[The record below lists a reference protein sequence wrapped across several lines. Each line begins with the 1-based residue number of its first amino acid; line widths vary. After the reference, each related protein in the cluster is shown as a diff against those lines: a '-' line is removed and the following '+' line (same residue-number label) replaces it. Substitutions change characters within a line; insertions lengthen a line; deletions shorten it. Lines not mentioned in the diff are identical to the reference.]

1 MVTRGAGGAGGAA
14 RAGGAPWKRGGSF
27 AFDPAELL
35 LAGESEGLPPLT
47 LASGT
52 DEYLRGRLVA
62 AFRAG
67 AEREGGE
74 LRRLEGDDLDAE
86 TLAGALAS
94 IPLFATSLRIWIREG
109 SKLDKAS
116 EEALLAWTRGTAE
129 GTRVLVTTARDVAE
143 LRGLQAIASVA
154 VTVSCA
160 PPHPAE
166 AASWVGRMIAE
177 AGLML
182 PPGTAEALAMRAGDL
197 LEARQEVEKLRANAD
212 DSGKVPPRALD
223 ALRGARAGASL
234 DRWADAVLAGDA
246 KDARREAAALDA
258 EGVGGTNALWAV
270 AERAL
275 AALEPQSFGYRRG
288 PAPRTRLTPSQAR
301 VALDAVYA
309 ADRALKRGELK
320 DAQLRDWMERKILEA
335 SVHDAAAEA
344 RGGSRSH
351 A

>member
-1 MVTRGAGGAGGAA
+1 MV
-14 RAGGAPWKRGGSF
+14 KRGSGL

-35 LAGESEGLPPLT
+35 LAGDSSGLPPLT
-47 LASGT
+47 LASGA

-62 AFRAG
+62 AFRVG
-67 AEREGGE
+67 AEGEGAE

-86 TLAGALAS
+86 KLAGALAS
-94 IPLFATSLRIWIREG
+94 ISLFSTSLRVWIREG

-116 EEALLAWTRGTAE
+116 EEVLLAWARGSAE

-143 LRGLQAIASVA
+143 LRGLQAIASVG

-160 PPHPAE
+160 PPRPAE
-166 AASWVGRMIAE
+166 SATWVERMIAD
-177 AGLML
+177 AGLRL
-182 PPGTAEALAMRAGDL
+182 PPGAAEALAMHARDL
-197 LEARQEVEKLRANAD
+197 LEARQEVEKLRAHAD
-212 DSGKVPPRALD
+212 ESGRVPPRALD

-234 DRWADAVLAGDA
+234 DRWADAVLAGDVVN
-246 KDARREAAALDA
+246 ARREAAALDA

-288 PAPRTRLTPSQAR
+288 PVSRTRLTPSQAR
-301 VALDAVYA
+301 AALHAVYA
-309 ADRALKRGELK
+309 ADRALKRGELR
-320 DAQLRDWMERKILEA
+320 DSQLRDWMERKILESGNAPA
-335 SVHDAAAEA
+335 SHEPAGA